1 MVRIYKT
8 INDLINQL
16 KNKKMKKLLL
26 SLVAVS
32 AFAFSTQAQTEKG
45 KIMVGGNV
53 AFDTQKSDA
62 SGAKSNTNFQIVPS
76 VGYFVADN
84 FAVGTG
90 IGYGYSKTSGV
101 AISETIT
108 KMGNQNTAFVVSPF
122 GRYYANLS
130 ESFKFF
136 GQLSVP
142 MAFGKDKE
150 VNADGKVGAK
160 TASTTEIGVALSPGF
175 AFYPTKKIGIEF
187 ALNGLNYNNLRK
199 EDGNGN
205 KLKGAGYD
213 EFSFGA
219 NFFSPKIGI
228 QLHF

>member
-1 MVRIYKT
+1 
-8 INDLINQL
+8 
-16 KNKKMKKLLL
+16 MKKLLL

-32 AFAFSTQAQTEKG
+32 ALAFTTQAQTEKG
-45 KIMVGGNV
+45 KIIVGGNA
-53 AFDTQKSDA
+53 AFSTNKSDA
-62 SGAKSNTNFQIVPS
+62 DGAKSNTSFKIVPS
-76 VGYFVADN
+76 VGYFVSDN
-84 FAVGTG
+84 IAVGTG
-90 IGYGYSKTSGV
+90 VGYSYDKQ
-101 AISETIT
+101 ISKFE
-108 KMGNQNTAFVVSPF
+108 NQAFVVSPF

-142 MAFGKDKE
+142 MEFGTAKAVD
-150 VNADGKVGAK
+150 ATGKVGDK
-160 TASTTEIGVALSPGF
+160 VGSSTNIGVALSPGF

>member
-1 MVRIYKT
+1 
-8 INDLINQL
+8 
-16 KNKKMKKLLL
+16 MKKLLL

-32 AFAFSTQAQTEKG
+32 AFAFSSQAQTEKG

-53 AFDTQKSDA
+53 AFDTKKTDA

-90 IGYGYSKTSGV
+90 IGYGYSKTNGIAV
-101 AISETIT
+101 ADGAAAIL
-108 KMGNQNTAFVVSPF
+108 GNKNSSFIVSPF

-142 MAFGKDKE
+142 MAFGKDKA
-150 VNADGKVGAK
+150 VDANGNTGAK
-160 TASTTEIGVALSPGF
+160 TGTTTEIGVALSPGF

-205 KLKGAGYD
+205 KVKGAGYD

-219 NFFSPKIGI
+219 NFFSPKLGI

>member
-1 MVRIYKT
+1 
-8 INDLINQL
+8 
-16 KNKKMKKLLL
+16 MKKLLL

-32 AFAFSTQAQTEKG
+32 AFAFSSQAQTEKG

-53 AFDTQKSDA
+53 AFDTKKSDA
-62 SGAKSNTNFQIVPS
+62 AGAKSNTNFQIVPS

-90 IGYGYSKTSGV
+90 VGYSYSKTSGIAGPNNTV
-101 AISETIT
+101 IS
-108 KMGNQNTAFVVSPF
+108 GNKNSSFVVSPF

-142 MAFGKDKE
+142 MAFGKDKA
-150 VNADGKVGAK
+150 VDADGNVGAK

-199 EDGNGN
+199 EDGNGD
-205 KLKGAGYD
+205 KIKGAGYD

>member
-1 MVRIYKT
+1 
-8 INDLINQL
+8 
-16 KNKKMKKLLL
+16 MKKLVL

-45 KIMVGGNV
+45 KIIVGGNV

-62 SGAKSNTNFQIVPS
+62 AGAKSNSNFQIVPS
-76 VGYFVADN
+76 VGYFVSDN
-84 FAVGTG
+84 IAIGTG
-90 IGYGYSKTSGV
+90 IGYGYSKTNGV
-101 AISETIT
+101 AGADNTT
-108 KMGNQNTAFVVSPF
+108 AQFGNKNTSFVVNPF

-142 MAFGKDKE
+142 MAFGKDKA
-150 VNADGKVGAK
+150 VDAAGNTGAK
-160 TASTTEIGVALSPGF
+160 TGTTTEIGVALSPGF

-187 ALNGLNYNNLRK
+187 ALNGLNYNTLRK
-199 EDGNGN
+199 EGVNDE
-205 KLKGAGYD
+205 KLKGQGYD

-219 NFFSPKIGI
+219 NFFSPKIGV
-228 QLHF
+228 QFHF

>member
-1 MVRIYKT
+1 
-8 INDLINQL
+8 
-16 KNKKMKKLLL
+16 MKKLLL

-45 KIMVGGNV
+45 KIIVGGNV
-53 AFDTQKSDA
+53 AFETKKSDA
-62 SGAKSNTNFQIVPS
+62 AGAKSNSNFQIVPS
-76 VGYFVADN
+76 VGYFVANN

-90 IGYGYSKTSGV
+90 VGYSYAKTVGNATFNGV
-101 AISETIT
+101 Q
-108 KMGNQNTAFVVSPF
+108 NQAFVVSPF

-142 MAFGKDKE
+142 MEFGKDKA
-150 VNADGKVGAK
+150 VDADGKVGAK
-160 TASTTEIGVALSPGF
+160 TATTTEIGVALSPGF

-199 EDGNGN
+199 EDGNGD
-205 KLKGAGYD
+205 KIKGAGYD

-219 NFFSPKIGI
+219 NFFSPKLGV
-228 QLHF
+228 QFHF

>member
-1 MVRIYKT
+1 
-8 INDLINQL
+8 
-16 KNKKMKKLLL
+16 MKKLLL

-32 AFAFSTQAQTEKG
+32 AFAFSSQAQTEKG

-53 AFDTQKSDA
+53 AFDTKKSDA
-62 SGAKSNTNFQIVPS
+62 AGAKSNTNFQIVPS

-90 IGYGYSKTSGV
+90 VGYGYSKTSGIAGPNNTV
-101 AISETIT
+101 IS
-108 KMGNQNTAFVVSPF
+108 GNKNSSFVVSPF

-142 MAFGKDKE
+142 MAFGKDKAVDAE
-150 VNADGKVGAK
+150 GNVGAK

-199 EDGNGN
+199 EDGNGD
-205 KLKGAGYD
+205 KIKGAGYD